1 MPAISHFKNINSN
14 QLYIVIV
21 AFVYSLVLFF
31 TNHRVDEGF
40 HADQIIRVLNGNEL
54 NPLVTTLPGYH
65 YLVAFF
71 LKIFQSDSLLM
82 MRIISAIISLSSLY
96 FIYKIAEILQA
107 EKPNYLIAEL
117 FSNPIILP
125 FFFLVYTD
133 ITALLMILICFYFNL
148 KQKYLLAGFFALL
161 SCTVRQTNI
170 IWVFFIFLL
179 SFIDLKEYNLDS
191 IKKFILNNSTFI
203 LTFILFIIFVKIN
216 KGIAVGD
223 TSMHP
228 PLKIKLGNPIFF
240 LISMFIVLLPWQ
252 IANFY
257 KIKSFLLSNKLYIP
271 IFLLLIYLLFEHM
284 RFDHPYNGIGGH
296 IFLRNQLLYFAQK
309 TDLNRLLFA
318 IIALYSLLSI
328 IVTPLKKNSFYWLY
342 PVTFLLLAST
352 WLVEQR
358 YYIVSLVFFLLF
370 KKEENTNTRITL
382 IYNTVLSVIL
392 LAGIYYDTFFL

>member
-1 MPAISHFKNINSN
+1 MPVISYFKNINSN

-21 AFVYSLVLFF
+21 AFVYSMVLFF

-40 HADQIIRVLNGNEL
+40 HADQILRVLNGNEL

-65 YLVAFF
+65 YLIAFF
-71 LKIFQSDSLLM
+71 IKVFQTESLIM
-82 MRIISAIISLSSLY
+82 MRIISTLISLCSLY
-96 FIYKIAEILQA
+96 LIYKIAEALQA
-107 EKPNYLIAEL
+107 EKPNNVVAEI

-125 FFFLVYTD
+125 FFFLLYTD
-133 ITALLMILICFYFNL
+133 VVALLLVLVCYYFSL
-148 KQKYLLAGFFALL
+148 KQKYLLAGIFALL

-179 SFIDLKEYNLDS
+179 SFIELKEYNLDS
-191 IKKFILNNSTFI
+191 LKKFIFKNSTFI

-240 LISMFIVLLPWQ
+240 LISLFIVLLPLQ

-271 IFLLLIYLLFEHM
+271 IFLLLIYLLYEHM

-309 TDLNRLLFA
+309 TDLNRLSFS
-318 IIALYSLLSI
+318 IIAVYSLLSI

-342 PVTFLLLAST
+342 PITFLLLAST

-358 YYIVSLVFFLLF
+358 YYIVTLVLFLLF

-382 IYNTVLSVIL
+382 LYNTVLSVIL
-392 LAGIYYDTFFL
+392 LVGIYYDTFFL